1 MKISIL
7 DNVLTTIGLETES
20 VGIAFSGGGARGFSH
35 VGVILALEKF
45 GITPR
50 IISGA
55 SAGAIAAALYGAGLN
70 AKEIL
75 ECFADYSKFTSF
87 TEWSIP
93 TEGILKLNKFEKI
106 LSGWLPVRNL
116 EEMKIPTVICATDID
131 SGKSVGFTKGAIAKR
146 VAASCSIPVIF
157 QPVKINGVNYYDG
170 LLPRNLPAWA
180 IREHCKT
187 LIGSNCSP
195 LDRDY
200 SYKKSLLSIAT
211 RTFQLMAKSNVIN
224 DIKLCDYVI
233 QNPQLSKYST
243 FNISDSDDI
252 VRRGYDAACRT
263 LETAFK
269 SRK

>member
-1 MKISIL
+1 MQ
-7 DNVLTTIGLETES
+7 
-20 VGIAFSGGGARGFSH
+20 H
-35 VGVILALEKF
+35 
-45 GITPR
+45 
-50 IISGA
+50 
-55 SAGAIAAALYGAGLN
+55 
-70 AKEIL
+70 
-75 ECFADYSKFTSF
+75 
-87 TEWSIP
+87 
-93 TEGILKLNKFEKI
+93 
-106 LSGWLPVRNL
+106 
-116 EEMKIPTVICATDID
+116 
-131 SGKSVGFTKGAIAKR
+131 
-146 VAASCSIPVIF
+146 
-157 QPVKINGVNYYDG
+157 NGVNYVDG
-170 LLPRNLPAWA
+170 GVLRNLPAWA

-233 QNPQLSKYST
+233 QNPQLSNYST